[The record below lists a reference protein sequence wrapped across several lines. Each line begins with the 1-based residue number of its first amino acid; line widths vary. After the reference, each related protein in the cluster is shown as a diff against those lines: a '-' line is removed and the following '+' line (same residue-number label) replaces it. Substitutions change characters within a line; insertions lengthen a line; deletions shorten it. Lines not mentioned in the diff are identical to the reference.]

1 MLLGRYF
8 QTKHQMKCIIDISHM
23 KLASADLVLI
33 AICCHTGYQMIRKF
47 CMGFSLIL

>member
-1 MLLGRYF
+1 MMLGRYF

-33 AICCHTGYQMIRKF
+33 EFVVTLDIK
-47 CMGFSLIL
+47 